1 MKIIVMFI
9 LMFVCRIDPNTL
21 NQKIL
26 DFVKDVTFFR
36 GSFPEEVFIYIHI
49 QTNKKIPSSQT
60 WPTLKISIPAST
72 LDGGRVNELFGE
84 LGTQED

>member
-21 NQKIL
+21 DQKIL

-36 GSFPEEVFIYIHI
+36 GSFPEEVFIYVHI
-49 QTNKKIPSSQT
+49 ETNKMIPLRHT
-60 WPTLKISIPAST
+60 
-72 LDGGRVNELFGE
+72 
-84 LGTQED
+84 

>member
-21 NQKIL
+21 DQKIL

-36 GSFPEEVFIYIHI
+36 GSFPEEVFIYVHI
-49 QTNKKIPSSQT
+49 QTNEMIPSSHT
-60 WPTLKISIPAST
+60 WRL
-72 LDGGRVNELFGE
+72 L
-84 LGTQED
+84 